1 MSNKGMFS
9 IVVVLVVVF
18 VASQCLFI
26 VSERERAVLLKFGEV
41 VDADVQPGLHF
52 KLPVV
57 NKVRKFDGRL
67 LTLDARPQRYL
78 TLEKKALIVDSY
90 IKWRIAAVEKF
101 YTATS
106 GDEFVASRL
115 LTSRVDTGLR
125 NQFGERSM
133 HEVVSG
139 ERDQLMVELT
149 KELNRV
155 ATEELGIEVVDV
167 RVKKIDLPPEVSSS
181 VFNRMASERERIAR
195 EYRAQGRESA
205 QAIEADA
212 DRQKVII
219 EAEAYRDAE
228 KVRGEGD
235 AIAAATYADAF
246 NRDPEFYSFTRSL
259 TAYKGSFG
267 QGNDMI
273 IIDPKSEFFNYLNK
287 SGGK

>member
-41 VDADVQPGLHF
+41 VEADVQPGLHF
-52 KLPVV
+52 MLPVV

-149 KELNRV
+149 REINRV

-167 RVKKIDLPPEVSSS
+167 RVKKIDLPAEVSSS

-195 EYRAQGRESA
+195 EYRAQGRELA

-246 NRDPEFYSFTRSL
+246 NRDSEFYSFTRSL
-259 TAYKGSFG
+259 TAYKSSFG
-267 QGNDMI
+267 QGNDML
-273 IIDPKSEFFNYLNK
+273 IIDPKSEFFEYLNK

>member
-1 MSNKGMFS
+1 MFS

-41 VDADVQPGLHF
+41 VEADVQPGLHF
-52 KLPVV
+52 MLPVV

-149 KELNRV
+149 REINRV

-167 RVKKIDLPPEVSSS
+167 RVKKIDLPAEVSSS

-195 EYRAQGRESA
+195 EYRAQGRELA

-246 NRDPEFYSFTRSL
+246 NRDSEFYSFTRSL
-259 TAYKGSFG
+259 TAYKSSFG
-267 QGNDMI
+267 QGNDML
-273 IIDPKSEFFNYLNK
+273 IIDPKSEFFEYLNK

>member
-1 MSNKGMFS
+1 MSNKGM
-9 IVVVLVVVF
+9 IYLVAVLLVIF
-18 VASQCLFI
+18 AGSQCLYI
-26 VSERERAVLLKFGEV
+26 VSERERAVLLQFGEV
-41 VDADVQPGLHF
+41 VDADVPPGLHF
-52 KLPVV
+52 RLPVV

-67 LTLDARPQRYL
+67 LTLDARSQRYL

-106 GDEFVASRL
+106 GDEFVAARL

-125 NQFGERSM
+125 NQFGKRSM

-149 KELNRV
+149 RELNRI
-155 ATEELGIEVVDV
+155 ALDELGIEVVDV
-167 RVKKIDLPPEVSSS
+167 RVKKIDLPTEVSSS

-195 EYRAQGRESA
+195 EYRAQGREVA

-235 AIAAATYADAF
+235 ATAAAIYADAF
-246 NRDPEFYSFTRSL
+246 NRDQEFYSFYRSL
-259 TAYKGSFG
+259 TAYKNSFG
-267 QGNDMI
+267 KGNDLI
-273 IIDPKSEFFNYLNK
+273 VIDSDSEFFEYLKK

>member
-1 MSNKGMFS
+1 MSTKGMVS
-9 IVVVLVVVF
+9 LVAVLSVIF

-26 VSERERAVLLKFGEV
+26 VSERERAVLLRFGEV
-41 VDADVQPGLHF
+41 VNADVQPGLHF
-52 KLPVV
+52 RLPIV

-67 LTLDARPQRYL
+67 LTLDARKQRYL

-106 GDEFVASRL
+106 GDEFVAQRL

-125 NQFGERSM
+125 NQFGKRTM

-149 KELNRV
+149 RELNRV
-155 ATEELGIEVVDV
+155 ALDELGIEVVDV

-195 EYRAQGRESA
+195 EYRAQGREVA

-235 AIAAATYADAF
+235 ATAAAIYADAF
-246 NRDPEFYSFTRSL
+246 NRDPEFYAFSRSL
-259 TAYKGSFG
+259 TAYKSSFG
-267 QGNDMI
+267 KGNDMM
-273 IIDPKSEFFNYLNK
+273 IIDTDSEFFEYLNK
-287 SGGK
+287 SGGE

>member
-9 IVVVLVVVF
+9 IVVVLLVVF

-57 NKVRKFDGRL
+57 NKVRIFDGRL

-149 KELNRV
+149 RELNRI

-167 RVKKIDLPPEVSSS
+167 RVKKIDLPAEVSSS
-181 VFNRMASERERIAR
+181 VFNRMATERERIAR
-195 EYRAQGRESA
+195 EYRAQGREVA

-228 KVRGEGD
+228 KVRGDGD
-235 AIAAATYADAF
+235 ATAAATYADAF

-259 TAYKGSFG
+259 TAYKSSFG

-273 IIDPKSEFFNYLNK
+273 IIDPKSEFFDYLNK
-287 SGGK
+287 SGGQ